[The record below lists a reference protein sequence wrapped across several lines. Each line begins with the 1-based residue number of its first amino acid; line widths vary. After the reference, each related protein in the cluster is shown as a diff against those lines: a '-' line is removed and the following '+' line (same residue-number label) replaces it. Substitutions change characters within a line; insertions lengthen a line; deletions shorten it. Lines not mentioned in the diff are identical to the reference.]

1 MVSKIYY
8 NVLVELMKKH
18 GLCISLQV
26 VWNGI
31 KAPNVTCIIRGPLT
45 ELNQNMWKYFTDNR
59 LFYLR
64 FARENF
70 GDPTMIFELLVE
82 PDEIFENKEIDLIWK
97 TKDEF
102 DSLCC
107 KVDVVYQAEI

>member
-1 MVSKIYY
+1 
-8 NVLVELMKKH
+8 
-18 GLCISLQV
+18 
-26 VWNGI
+26 
-31 KAPNVTCIIRGPLT
+31 
-45 ELNQNMWKYFTDNR
+45 
-59 LFYLR
+59 
-64 FARENF
+64 
-70 GDPTMIFELLVE
+70 MIFELLVE